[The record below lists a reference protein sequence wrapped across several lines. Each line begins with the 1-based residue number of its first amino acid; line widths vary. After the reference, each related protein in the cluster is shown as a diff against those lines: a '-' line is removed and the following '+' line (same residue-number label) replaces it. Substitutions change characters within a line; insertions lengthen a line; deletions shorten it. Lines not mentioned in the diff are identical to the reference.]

1 MVAGHPDL
9 IFQGQSTEAL
19 PRPLHTEFLPGPVL
33 LLGAPGVGKGTQAK
47 AIMAAWGI
55 PQIST
60 GDILREIK
68 NRNAEPSA
76 IADRLLREGKLHED
90 DLAHMAAGRLVSD
103 ALVNDMVAARLE
115 APDTARGYIL
125 DGFPRT
131 LVQADWLDAQL
142 AGDNHRLPVVAVS
155 LQVDAQQLL
164 LRITGRRSCPTCKRI
179 YNMHLQPPAVDT
191 VCDFD
196 QTVLEQRGDD
206 TEAVFAER
214 MRAYA
219 EQTAPVLEHY
229 RHLGRYAEV
238 DGDGSIDAVT
248 VNILAAVERLRVYE
262 ARGET

>member
-1 MVAGHPDL
+1 ML
-9 IFQGQSTEAL
+9 
-19 PRPLHTEFLPGPVL
+19 LPGPVL

-60 GDILREIK
+60 GDILREIR
-68 NRNAEPSA
+68 NRDVQPSA

-90 DLAHMAAGRLVSD
+90 DLARMAAGKLVSD

-115 APDTARGYIL
+115 ERDTVRGYIL

-131 LVQADWLDAQL
+131 LVQADWLDAHL
-142 AGDNHRLPVVAVS
+142 ASSGDSLPVVAVS
-155 LQVDAQQLL
+155 LRVDEKRLL
-164 LRITGRRSCPTCKRI
+164 LRITGRRICPTCKCI
-179 YNMHLQPPAVDT
+179 YNMPLNPPVADT

-196 QTVLEQRGDD
+196 QTVLEQRVDD
-206 TEAVFAER
+206 TEAVFGER

-229 RHLGRYAEV
+229 RRLGRFAEV
-238 DGDGSIDAVT
+238 DGDASVDAVT
-248 VNILAAVERLRVYE
+248 ESILAAVEHLRD
-262 ARGET
+262 

>member
-1 MVAGHPDL
+1 MVAG
-9 IFQGQSTEAL
+9 STELAPANL
-19 PRPLHTEFLPGPVL
+19 IPAQLRADLLPGPVL

-60 GDILREIK
+60 GDLLREIR
-68 NRNAEPSA
+68 NRDLQPST

-90 DLAHMAAGRLVSD
+90 DLARMAAGKLVSD

-115 APDTARGYIL
+115 EPDTARGYIL

-131 LVQADWLDAQL
+131 LVQADWLDAYL
-142 AGDNHRLPVVAVS
+142 ASSANSLPVVAVS
-155 LQVDAQQLL
+155 LRVNEQQLL
-164 LRITGRRSCPTCKRI
+164 LRITGRRSCPVCKRI
-179 YNMHLQPPAVDT
+179 YNVHLKPPVADT

-196 QTVLEQRGDD
+196 QTVLEQRVDD

-219 EQTAPVLEHY
+219 KQTAPVLEHY
-229 RHLGRYAEV
+229 RALGRYAEV
-238 DGDGSIDAVT
+238 DGDSSVEAVT
-248 VNILAAVERLRVYE
+248 ESILAAVELLR
-262 ARGET
+262 G

>member
-1 MVAGHPDL
+1 M
-9 IFQGQSTEAL
+9 
-19 PRPLHTEFLPGPVL
+19 FLPGPVL

-60 GDILREIK
+60 GDILREIR
-68 NRNAEPSA
+68 NRDVKPSP
-76 IADRLLREGKLHED
+76 IANRLLREGKLHED
-90 DLAHMAAGRLVSD
+90 DLARMAAGKLVSD
-103 ALVNDMVAARLE
+103 ALVNDMVAVRLE
-115 APDTARGYIL
+115 EPDTVGGYIL

-142 AGDNHRLPVVAVS
+142 ASSGDSLPVVAVS
-155 LQVDAQQLL
+155 LRVNDRQLL

-179 YNMHLQPPAVDT
+179 YNVHLKPPVADT

-196 QTVLEQRGDD
+196 QTVLEQRSDD

-229 RHLGRYAEV
+229 RTLGRFAEV
-238 DGDGSIDAVT
+238 DGDASVDSVTESI
-248 VNILAAVERLRVYE
+248 LGAVERLR
-262 ARGET
+262 RH

>member
-1 MVAGHPDL
+1 VVAGHPELATADPL
-9 IFQGQSTEAL
+9 RARQGAL
-19 PRPLHTEFLPGPVL
+19 LVPGPVL

-60 GDILREIK
+60 GDILREIR
-68 NRNAEPSA
+68 NRDVQPSV

-90 DLAHMAAGRLVSD
+90 DLARMAAGKLVSD

-115 APDTARGYIL
+115 EPDTVRGYIL

-131 LVQADWLDAQL
+131 LVQANWLDAQL
-142 AGDNHRLPVVAVS
+142 ASNGSNLPVVAVS
-155 LQVDAQQLL
+155 LRVNEQQLL

-179 YNMHLQPPAVDT
+179 YNIHLKPPLADT

-196 QTVLEQRGDD
+196 QTVLEQRFDD

-229 RHLGRYAEV
+229 RGLGRFAEV
-238 DGDGSIDAVT
+238 DGDGSVEAVT
-248 VNILAAVERLRVYE
+248 DSILEAVERLR
-262 ARGET
+262 R

>member
-1 MVAGHPDL
+1 LASAGQQL
-9 IFQGQSTEAL
+9 RTA
-19 PRPLHTEFLPGPVL
+19 FLPGPVL

-60 GDILREIK
+60 GDLLREIR
-68 NRNAEPSA
+68 NRDVQPSA
-76 IADRLLREGKLHED
+76 LADRLLREGKLHED
-90 DLAHMAAGRLVSD
+90 DLARMAAGKLVSD

-115 APDTARGYIL
+115 ERDTVRGYIL

-131 LVQADWLDAQL
+131 LVQADWLDGYL
-142 AGDNHRLPVVAVS
+142 ASTRNSLPVVAVS
-155 LQVDAQQLL
+155 LRVNEQQLL
-164 LRITGRRSCPTCKRI
+164 LRITGRRSCPVCKRI
-179 YNMHLQPPAVDT
+179 YNVYLKPPVADT

-196 QTVLEQRGDD
+196 QTVLEQRVDD

-229 RHLGRYAEV
+229 RALGRYAEV
-238 DGDGSIDAVT
+238 DGDSSIDAVT
-248 VNILAAVERLRVYE
+248 ESILTAVEGLRI
-262 ARGET
+262 R

>member
-1 MVAGHPDL
+1 LAFTHEMRD
-9 IFQGQSTEAL
+9 
-19 PRPLHTEFLPGPVL
+19 PLGTLFLPGPVL

-47 AIMAAWGI
+47 AIMAIWGI

-60 GDILREIK
+60 GDLLREIR
-68 NRNAEPSA
+68 NRDLQPSV
-76 IADRLLREGKLHED
+76 IANRLLSEGKLHED
-90 DLAHMAAGRLVSD
+90 DLARMAAGKLVSD

-115 APDTARGYIL
+115 ERDTLRGYIL

-142 AGDNHRLPVVAVS
+142 ASSGNRLPVVAVS
-155 LQVDAQQLL
+155 LQVNEQKLL

-179 YNMHLQPPAVDT
+179 YNVHLKPPLEDT

-196 QTVLEQRGDD
+196 QTVLEQRADD

-229 RHLGRYAEV
+229 RTLGRFAEV
-238 DGDGSIDAVT
+238 DGDAPVETVT
-248 VNILAAVERLRVYE
+248 ESLLSAVEQLRS
-262 ARGET
+262 

>member
-1 MVAGHPDL
+1 ML
-9 IFQGQSTEAL
+9 
-19 PRPLHTEFLPGPVL
+19 LPGPVL

-60 GDILREIK
+60 GDLLREIR
-68 NRNAEPSA
+68 NRDVKPSA
-76 IADRLLREGKLHED
+76 IANRLVREGKLHED
-90 DLAHMAAGRLVSD
+90 DLARMADGKLVSD

-115 APDTARGYIL
+115 EPDTVRGYIL

-131 LVQADWLDAQL
+131 LVQADWLDAYL
-142 AGDNHRLPVVAVS
+142 ASGNTSSGDRLPVVAVS
-155 LQVDAQQLL
+155 LRVDEQQLL
-164 LRITGRRSCPTCKRI
+164 LRITGRRSCPVCKRI
-179 YNMHLQPPAVDT
+179 YNVHLKPPAADT

-196 QTVLEQRGDD
+196 QTVLEQRVDD

-229 RHLGRYAEV
+229 RGLGRFAEV
-238 DGDGSIDAVT
+238 DGDAPVDLVT
-248 VNILAAVERLRVYE
+248 ERILAAVERLR
-262 ARGET
+262 G

>member
-1 MVAGHPDL
+1 MVAGQAEPASAQHL
-9 IFQGQSTEAL
+9 KTS
-19 PRPLHTEFLPGPVL
+19 FLPGPVL

-60 GDILREIK
+60 GDLLREIR
-68 NRNAEPSA
+68 NRELQPSLL
-76 IADRLLREGKLHED
+76 ADRLIRAGKLHED
-90 DLAHMAAGRLVSD
+90 DLALMAAGKLVSD
-103 ALVNDMVAARLE
+103 NLVNDMVAARLE
-115 APDTARGYIL
+115 DPDTMRGYIL

-142 AGDNHRLPVVAVS
+142 AASGSHLPVVAVS
-155 LQVDAQQLL
+155 LQVDPRQLL
-164 LRITGRRSCPTCKRI
+164 LRVTGRRSCPTCKRI
-179 YNMHLQPPAVDT
+179 YNMHLKPPAEDT

-196 QTVLEQRGDD
+196 QTVLEQRADD

-229 RHLGRYAEV
+229 RGLGRYAEV
-238 DGDGSIDAVT
+238 DGDGAIEDVTKSILTAVKKLRPELELGT
-248 VNILAAVERLRVYE
+248 AER
-262 ARGET
+262 TQN